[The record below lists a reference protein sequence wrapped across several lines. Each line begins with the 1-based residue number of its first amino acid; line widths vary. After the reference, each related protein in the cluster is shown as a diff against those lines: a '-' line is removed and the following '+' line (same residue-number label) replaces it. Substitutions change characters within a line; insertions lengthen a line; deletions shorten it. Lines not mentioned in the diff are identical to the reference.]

1 MLKMLYAQGDNAG
14 GGAAAPQHYE
24 FVAETVVAG
33 GAVTTVTFAGL
44 DINTH
49 ELYVLFFSIDYVGA
63 GGAQF
68 YMYVEND
75 LVAANYYTQNNRG
88 IGAVLTGERSNDP
101 RIGTCDNASK
111 CVGQV
116 SIFKDVEGRYRTL
129 SHLAQNNGVNLLI
142 LFYSICKTA
151 AVANITRLDIVS
163 SGANG
168 IGNGSYFRLYRVTS

>member
-1 MLKMLYAQGDNAG
+1 MLYALGDNAG

-49 ELYVLFFSIDYVGA
+49 QQYILFFNIDYVGA

-75 LVAANYYTQNNRG
+75 LVNANYYTENCRA
-88 IGAVLTGERSNDP
+88 IGAVTTAERSNDP

-116 SIFKDVEGRYRTL
+116 TVFRDVEGRYRTL
-129 SHLAQNNGVNLLI
+129 SHLAQNHGNNLLI
-142 LFYSICKTA
+142 LFYSIAKEGL
-151 AVANITRLDIVS
+151 VANITRLDIVS